1 MAHRSIDPDAI
12 LFEFRQVGN
21 AVKVTAVHPPSL
33 TEVSIVGSASAGE
46 AMLKRVA
53 LRKLEYVLAR
63 GRGGPGGGSGGGIVA

>member
-1 MAHRSIDPDAI
+1 MAQRHIDPNAI
-12 LFEFRQVGN
+12 LFEFHQVGN

-53 LRKLEYVLAR
+53 LRKLEYVMAR
-63 GRGGPGGGSGGGIVA
+63 DRGGPTGGRGGVVT